1 MIIIL
6 GFSQQK
12 RHSTQSNPKLI
23 KKMAFTQRNL
33 SYSPRGR
40 NPPHGLPGPGG
51 GPGRNRLN
59 QQVSGQ
65 HAVHQRNRLFKYKK
79 NSFYLPLYLA
89 LLMKIFNHI
98 TEMLHL
104 RLIQV
109 NIIILGGEET
119 KMEDINVTLNHFPS
133 VVCQRKKSNGE
144 TCCKCV

>member
-1 MIIIL
+1 MVCPAL
-6 GFSQQK
+6 EEDQGETG
-12 RHSTQSNPKLI
+12 STNKYQDNMQYIKEIGYSN
-23 KKMAFTQRNL
+23 T
-33 SYSPRGR
+33 
-40 NPPHGLPGPGG
+40 
-51 GPGRNRLN
+51 
-59 QQVSGQ
+59 
-65 HAVHQRNRLFKYKK
+65 KK